1 MKTIE
6 NNQVILIDPEEE
18 PKVVAEL
25 LLRMNAF
32 ASIKTAEI
40 ATTLD
45 KITQYRERKAG
56 RFPKLHSIT
65 YLGQRKAYKIQD
77 LKTGLKLHSLTSLL
91 VNNIW
96 FFSILNNYLS

>member
-1 MKTIE
+1 MKTIQ

-25 LLRMNAF
+25 LLKMNAF
-32 ASIKTAEI
+32 VSIKTAEI

-45 KITQYRERKAG
+45 KVTQYRERKAG

-65 YLGQRKAYKIQD
+65 YHGQRKAYKIQD
-77 LKTGLKLHSLTSLL
+77 LKSWLETPKSYKTSDE
-91 VNNIW
+91 
-96 FFSILNNYLS
+96 

>member
-6 NNQVILIDPEEE
+6 NNQIILIDPEEE

-45 KITQYRERKAG
+45 KVTQ
-56 RFPKLHSIT
+56 LHSIT
-65 YLGQRKAYKIQD
+65 FHGQRKAYKIQD
-77 LKTGLKLHSLTSLL
+77 LKNWLEAPQSYKPSDE
-91 VNNIW
+91 
-96 FFSILNNYLS
+96 